1 MSKKKNKQKSERDK
15 NKSPQS
21 LASSLRPL
29 PPQKPKNAEV
39 RPREFLTQAEV
50 KKLKRA
56 AQILS
61 RHGFRDWL
69 LITMIYRHAFRVSE
83 LTNLQWNQIDF
94 ECRTMRVERLNNGQ
108 TSIHYLEDD
117 EVDAL
122 QKLQEVYPPTEYVFT
137 SQRQG
142 PLTPRTV
149 HYIIA
154 KAGEHAGLELSV
166 HPHMLRHSKGFQ
178 LANRGEDTRTIQAY
192 FGHKSIQHA
201 AIYTKE
207 IEPEKLKGLG
217 QD

>member
-1 MSKKKNKQKSERDK
+1 MSKKKNKQKSEREKIKQAQD
-15 NKSPQS
+15 
-21 LASSLRPL
+21 LARPLRPL

-39 RPREFLTQAEV
+39 RPREFLTQSEV
-50 KKLKRA
+50 KRLKRA
-56 AQILS
+56 AQEMS

-83 LTNLQWNQIDF
+83 LTNLQWSQIDF
-94 ECRTMRVERLNNGQ
+94 KDRTMRVNRLNNGQ
-108 TSIHYLEDD
+108 SSIHYLEDD
-117 EVDAL
+117 EIDAL
-122 QKLQEVYPPTEYVFT
+122 QKLQEIYPPTEHVFT

-154 KAGEHAGLELSV
+154 RAGEHAALDWSI

-178 LANRGEDTRTIQAY
+178 LANRGEDIRTIQAY

-201 AIYTKE
+201 ANYTKE
-207 IEPEKLKGLG
+207 IDPKKLKGLG